1 MEDKEQQREILKRV
15 AELVAMDKLKDRQA
29 AFKRLEY
36 SVCELYQPLLPG
48 FVEVTE

>member
-1 MEDKEQQREILKRV
+1 MKDKEQQREILERV

-36 SVCELYQPLLPG
+36 SMCALYQPLLPSFEEG
-48 FVEVTE
+48 TE